1 MDGAA
6 NVYLNDKNGGSNF
19 KFTVPFEIKKIS
31 VIGADDCVSE
41 PNCDI
46 FSATNAVGGHY
57 RSVFDYSNLASSSG
71 AFTRSGDAR
80 TTSNHLE
87 LVNTRNEKGSSFT
100 NTQYNMLDS
109 FELQF
114 DFEIAEGYD
123 CGWTCIGPTGRADGF
138 AFVIHNQG
146 ASAIGSSGD
155 PGQGYKNFPGKS
167 FAVVVDSYG
176 AGTADR
182 TIRFAFNGNL
192 EDVCNNPLYL
202 GCTSGYV
209 LKVSEI
215 WRACNRVYGKCN
227 CRFFNFI

>member
-1 MDGAA
+1 
-6 NVYLNDKNGGSNF
+6 
-19 KFTVPFEIKKIS
+19 
-31 VIGADDCVSE
+31 
-41 PNCDI
+41 
-46 FSATNAVGGHY
+46 
-57 RSVFDYSNLASSSG
+57 
-71 AFTRSGDAR
+71 
-80 TTSNHLE
+80 
-87 LVNTRNEKGSSFT
+87 
-100 NTQYNMLDS
+100 MLDS

-215 WRACNRVYGKCN
+215 WRACNRVYGNATVDFSISYKTPKQV
-227 CRFFNFI
+227 FF